1 MIIIINKC
9 LPASTPAPEQL
20 PLACKILY
28 VDIVDMERFTGL
40 KIHGFNPTKVF
51 WKYFYITL
59 ARSAY
64 IYGKTFTILL
74 KSWKP

>member
-40 KIHGFNPTKVF
+40 KFMVSTQLKFSGD
-51 WKYFYITL
+51 
-59 ARSAY
+59 
-64 IYGKTFTILL
+64 TFTLPWPEVLIFMGRL
-74 KSWKP
+74 SQYS